1 MDQQITTYVPQYAVG
16 DLIIDTLDRFLVDK
30 VYEVLE
36 IDLEQETYKLSNST
50 MGHVSWVIVEENSY
64 KIDKLA
70 YLLYGDLF
78 YSNYNSFIKL

>member
-1 MDQQITTYVPQYAVG
+1 MDQQIATYVPQYAVG
-16 DLIIDTLDRFLVDK
+16 DLIVDTEHTNK

-50 MGHVSWVIVEENSY
+50 MEPISCVIVEENSH

-70 YLLYGDLF
+70 YLLYGQLF
-78 YSNYNSFIKL
+78 YTYNNSFIKL